1 VAELAPILEGK
12 PDVTKLERIELERLA
27 REFRTQRIIFET
39 ARDVF
44 DQVKHTWQG
53 SREVLLAQL
62 VKIVEQ
68 FIASDRLT
76 ITPPLFYQDELR
88 RRLIITLNMSRV
100 VQHVWEAVRQ
110 ENAER
115 LTPVFDRDHP
125 IRATGDMRTWY
136 TGKPCERTKKSHI
149 NVCVYDSTWEA
160 SDAFAL
166 DDSDAVSAWVKNDHL
181 AFEVLYVYRGVVR
194 KYRPD
199 FLVRL
204 ANGDMLVL
212 ETKGQDTEQDQV
224 KRRYLEEWTQAVS
237 AHSAFGRW
245 RSAVAKNPGE
255 IRDILI
261 QGARA
266 AAAG

>member
-1 VAELAPILEGK
+1 MAPVLEGK
-12 PDVTKLERIELERLA
+12 PDVSQISCIELERLV

-44 DQVKHTWQG
+44 DQMKHTWQG

-62 VKIVEQ
+62 VRIVEE
-68 FIASDRLT
+68 FIRSDR
-76 ITPPLFYQDELR
+76 IAISPPLFYQDELR

-110 ENAER
+110 ENTER

-125 IRATGDMRTWY
+125 IRATGEMRNWF
-136 TGKPCERTKKSHI
+136 TGKPCERTKRSHI

-160 SDAFAL
+160 SDAFVL
-166 DDSDAVSAWVKNDHL
+166 DDSEHVVAWAKNDHL
-181 AFEVLYVYRGVVR
+181 GFEVLYVYRGVVR

-204 ANGDMLVL
+204 TNGEMLIL
-212 ETKGQDTEQDQV
+212 ETKGQDMEQDKV
-224 KRRYLEEWTQAVS
+224 KRRYLDEWAQAVN
-237 AHSAFGRW
+237 AHGGFGRW
-245 RSAVAKNPGE
+245 RYAVARAPGE

-261 QGARA
+261 RNTAERLG
-266 AAAG
+266 G